1 MIDKDYK
8 VSLEDRLKAL
18 NDLIDKS
25 EFAIEE
31 NEISSV
37 LEINKEVDFVED
49 IDLGTFNLEV
59 AIRFSKFI
67 QERFSVDGYLTVECM
82 SRYAD
87 KLESVSTEEER
98 INELLTIRP
107 ERVVGKIT
115 RIYWT
120 YDKNQ
125 NAYRFFGDFKYSD
138 TPAAEDFK
146 SRVQYVSNA
155 LFTLSYLKKTDKII
169 FITKILIEQVKNNLY

>member
-1 MIDKDYK
+1 MNSEYEI
-8 VSLEDRLKAL
+8 SLEDRLKVL
-18 NDLIDKS
+18 NDLVDKS

-31 NEISSV
+31 NEISSK
-37 LEINKEVDFVED
+37 LEVNKEVDFIEN
-49 IDLGTFNLEV
+49 IDLGTFSLEV

-67 QERFSVDGYLTVECM
+67 QERFFVDGYLTVECM

-87 KLESVSTEEER
+87 KLELVSTEKER
-98 INELLTIRP
+98 IYELLTIRP
-107 ERVVGKIT
+107 ERVVGRIT

-155 LFTLSYLKKTDKII
+155 LFTLSYLKQTDKII